1 MGGKSRW
8 LCKAIDSSKA
18 EWGALSKKRKSAC
31 LHGLFFFSL
40 QIAALTY
47 LMVERQADPTKQLDD
62 SFWKSTYFPKESS
75 SFEGLDNPHG
85 VILTTIPKGPLVEQL
100 KFRSV
105 IDTWLTVDKGIKVIV
120 MGKESRRV
128 SKLWQGDPR
137 VVLVDKEDPKAAWA
151 AVKDKF
157 GHALYVVLTDA
168 DTLLPHKFLAKI
180 PPLIT
185 ALNHFNFLAYTKTWM
200 LDEGMVP
207 DISRRSFVDL
217 SEKIRRADEDESR
230 YVTVWGIEAWEA
242 ALKSAGRKLAYQMS
256 TSVISLEASTTCL
269 RLSAQTSKYAAERQ
283 EMLISQQRARADKL
297 GITRTSKKSSAYSS
311 ISVQDFLWRGD
322 GIESKKDA
330 FITEP
335 SPSSIVVKVHEVSAG
350 KAFSHLAPVT
360 ILLGVLV
367 WLSELSRC
375 VAGYSGGRKASSSP
389 TRGDASPFSPPIS
402 RRQPTLVE
410 RLSEQ
415 WPLFHGG
422 VLVPVFIVLCVFS
435 SVLFLASGKAFS
447 SERDLF
453 SSTFQAR
460 GTLVYFGGGV
470 SPIQAFYFGL
480 FCLVNTIG
488 VAICERLLQKDADD
502 ILEVMSSPLELRV
515 DGVDEVSIISRT
527 SSAPLEGGL
536 SKSEAR
542 SAAGLP
548 PATPPHRGDQL
559 EGLYVHQQSPI
570 IGRKRLNSRD
580 LGENNISRGS
590 PNVSESEFGE
600 KGRERRRS
608 LYLNGYSSGGSNSK
622 SRRGLSL
629 MLSQL
634 SANSAQNRSPRLFL
648 SLTRAGRSAIF
659 DTQWIF
665 HVVAL
670 YLGLV
675 GVVATHDMQI
685 VTGGSGGS
693 QVSSFFPFLAI
704 TNVAACV
711 AAFCGSVCAWLLVN
725 VSNKSADA
733 VRLNTPT
740 ARF

>member
-18 EWGALSKKRKSAC
+18 EWGALSKKRKTAC

-311 ISVQDFLWRGD
+311 ISVQ
-322 GIESKKDA
+322 
-330 FITEP
+330 
-335 SPSSIVVKVHEVSAG
+335 
-350 KAFSHLAPVT
+350 
-360 ILLGVLV
+360 
-367 WLSELSRC
+367 
-375 VAGYSGGRKASSSP
+375 
-389 TRGDASPFSPPIS
+389 
-402 RRQPTLVE
+402 
-410 RLSEQ
+410 
-415 WPLFHGG
+415 
-422 VLVPVFIVLCVFS
+422 
-435 SVLFLASGKAFS
+435 
-447 SERDLF
+447 
-453 SSTFQAR
+453 
-460 GTLVYFGGGV
+460 
-470 SPIQAFYFGL
+470 
-480 FCLVNTIG
+480 
-488 VAICERLLQKDADD
+488 
-502 ILEVMSSPLELRV
+502 
-515 DGVDEVSIISRT
+515 
-527 SSAPLEGGL
+527 
-536 SKSEAR
+536 
-542 SAAGLP
+542 
-548 PATPPHRGDQL
+548 
-559 EGLYVHQQSPI
+559 
-570 IGRKRLNSRD
+570 
-580 LGENNISRGS
+580 
-590 PNVSESEFGE
+590 
-600 KGRERRRS
+600 
-608 LYLNGYSSGGSNSK
+608 
-622 SRRGLSL
+622 
-629 MLSQL
+629 
-634 SANSAQNRSPRLFL
+634 
-648 SLTRAGRSAIF
+648 
-659 DTQWIF
+659 
-665 HVVAL
+665 
-670 YLGLV
+670 V
-675 GVVATHDMQI
+675 GV
-685 VTGGSGGS
+685 
-693 QVSSFFPFLAI
+693 PFA
-704 TNVAACV
+704 
-711 AAFCGSVCAWLLVN
+711 
-725 VSNKSADA
+725 
-733 VRLNTPT
+733 
-740 ARF
+740 